1 MAKVQVNK
9 VLPPARRACLG
20 CDAIGVPASHGA
32 PVCEFCA
39 EAGVDAVIARIW
51 GRHERHGNL
60 VATLNTKRNQALREL
75 SEEERQRWHA
85 FDRARVAV
93 NNGKADDATIR
104 RVHRTIEMLKSKS
117 DKVTPAMCAAWRA
130 EEEWWWQSVSH
141 HDLRERYQ
149 AQTKILTEWFNRQK
163 EETTNE

>member
-9 VLPPARRACLG
+9 ALPPTRRACLG
-20 CDAIGVPASHGA
+20 CDAIGEPVSHGA
-32 PVCEFCA
+32 PVCKICA
-39 EAGVDAVIARIW
+39 EKGLDAVVSRIW
-51 GRHERHGNL
+51 VRHETHGNL
-60 VATLNTKRNQALREL
+60 VATLNTRLNQALREL

-93 NNGKADDATIR
+93 NDGKADDATIR
-104 RVHRTIEMLKSKS
+104 RVQRTIEMLKKGS
-117 DKVTPAMCAAWRA
+117 DKVTPGMCAVWRA

-149 AQTKILTEWFNRQK
+149 AQTKILTEWFNKQK
-163 EETTNE
+163 EEENV

>member
-9 VLPPARRACLG
+9 ALPPTRRSCLG
-20 CDAIGVPASHGA
+20 CDAIGVPASYGA

-39 EAGVDAVIARIW
+39 EAGADAVIARIW
-51 GRHERHGNL
+51 SRHERHENL
-60 VATLNTKRNQALREL
+60 VASLNTKLNQALREL

-93 NNGKADDATIR
+93 NEGKADDATIR
-104 RVHRTIEMLKSKS
+104 RVNRTIEMLKNKS

-130 EEEWWWQSVSH
+130 EEEWWWQSVAH

-149 AQTKILTEWFNRQK
+149 AQTKILMEWFNKQK
-163 EETTNE
+163 EKENV